1 MIIITTIILT
11 SALALTAHSAQCP
24 APDPGQPRAIRM
36 HTIAIYTTYIT
47 YTSKAG
53 RGQVDRETVR
63 GTSTSVLHRGRP
75 GDSPR
80 YQHECAAPSPP
91 DKKLQY
97 WTECE
102 CEWIKQE
109 DEYIYIYICIY
120 QHVSYTKN
128 HRIWEGPE
136 ELGEGPGDPLG
147 GTMISKGGSL

>member
-1 MIIITTIILT
+1 MITTTTTIILT

-36 HTIAIYTTYIT
+36 HTIALYTTYIT

-63 GTSTSVLHRGRP
+63 GTSTSVLHRRP
-75 GDSPR
+75 RTKS
-80 YQHECAAPSPP
+80 YS
-91 DKKLQY
+91 
-97 WTECE
+97 TELSVSVSGSNRKMN
-102 CEWIKQE
+102 I
-109 DEYIYIYICIY
+109 YIYIYIYLCIYIYIY